1 MDRRSILGFA
11 VGPIGAS
18 FLGFVSLPLS
28 TWLFAPDDVGRI
40 SMLQTATAIGTVAFT
55 LGLDQSFARQY
66 HQCRQRGALLR
77 TTAWPG
83 LALLLTAALA
93 LLAFWPKL
101 LSQQMY
107 GIESTVLSAVTL
119 VGIIAAYLSRFSS
132 LVLRMSERGLAFSM
146 SQLLP
151 KVMYIACLGLLALNT
166 TRHFNQ
172 LLTAQT
178 ASLVAASAIFAWNTR
193 TAWLLKD
200 APTQPGSTS
209 APGLPA
215 LLRYGIPMMTAGLA
229 YWTLEAIDKVML
241 RSLSSFTELGHY
253 SVAMG
258 VASVAA
264 TLSTIFTTVWV
275 PTAFKWAEEPDCGPR
290 ITALQRK
297 LVAASVLI
305 VSGAGSL
312 SFALDWLLPASYGP
326 VRELLALCMLPALF
340 YAVSEVTGIGA
351 AISHRSGLVLLCA
364 LITATA
370 NVGLN
375 FWLIPLSGASGAAT
389 ATALSFFLMLIL
401 RTETSALSWQSLP
414 RAGVYSPLAL
424 VGAMAMAHAHLGRDH
439 PLVVQT
445 IWMLVFGGAVWFYR
459 SDLLGIFRQFRHRE
473 EAQAA
478 C

>member
-1 MDRRSILGFA
+1 
-11 VGPIGAS
+11 
-18 FLGFVSLPLS
+18 
-28 TWLFAPDDVGRI
+28 
-40 SMLQTATAIGTVAFT
+40 MLQTATAIGTVAFT

-66 HQCRQRGALLR
+66 HQSHQRGALLR

-83 LALLLTAALA
+83 LALLLTIALA
-93 LLAFWPKL
+93 LTALWPEF

-107 GIESTVLSAVTL
+107 GIESTALSALTL
-119 VGIIAAYLSRFSS
+119 LGVVAAYLSRFSS
-132 LVLRMSERGLAFSM
+132 LVLRMGERGLAFSM

-151 KVMYIACLGLLALNT
+151 KLLYIACLGVLAFDA

-193 TAWLLKD
+193 SAWLLKD
-200 APTQPGSTS
+200 APPQPGARR

-215 LLRYGIPMMTAGLA
+215 LLRYGLPMMTAGLA
-229 YWTLEAIDKVML
+229 YWTLEAVDKVML
-241 RSLSSFTELGHY
+241 RSLSTFTELGHY

-275 PTAFKWAEEPDCGPR
+275 PTAFKWAEEPNCGPR
-290 ITALQRK
+290 IAALQRK
-297 LVAASVLI
+297 LVAASLLI

-312 SFALDWLLPASYGP
+312 SFALDWLLPTSYGP

-351 AISHRSGLVLLCA
+351 AIAHRSGLVLLSA
-364 LITATA
+364 AITAA
-370 NVGLN
+370 VNVGLN
-375 FWLIPLSGASGAAT
+375 FWLIPLGGAGGAAT
-389 ATALSFFLMLIL
+389 ATALSFFLLLIL

-414 RAGVYSPLAL
+414 RAGVYSPLAI
-424 VGAMAMAHAHLGRDH
+424 VGALAMIQAHMGRDH
-439 PLVVQT
+439 PIVVQAL
-445 IWMLVFGGAVWFYR
+445 WMLVFGGAAWYYR
-459 SDLLGIFRQFRHRE
+459 SALFDIFRQLRHRE
-473 EAQAA
+473 AA
-478 C
+478 PAG

>member
-18 FLGFVSLPLS
+18 ALGFVSLPLS

-66 HQCRQRGALLR
+66 QQSRQRSTLLR

-83 LALLLTAALA
+83 LALLMVVSFA
-93 LLAFWPKL
+93 LLALWPEF
-101 LSQQMY
+101 LSQQMF
-107 GIESTVLSAVTL
+107 GIASTTLSAITL
-119 VGIIAAYLSRFSS
+119 LGIIAAYLSRFSS
-132 LVLRMSERGLAFSM
+132 LVLRMGERGLAFSM

-151 KVMYIACLGLLALNT
+151 KLLFITCLGVLAFDA
-166 TRHFNQ
+166 TRHFDQ
-172 LLTAQT
+172 LLVAQT

-193 TAWLLKD
+193 SAWLLKD
-200 APTQPGSTS
+200 SPLPLDAPR
-209 APGLPA
+209 APRLPA
-215 LLRYGIPMMTAGLA
+215 LLRYGLPMMAAGLA

-241 RSLSSFTELGHY
+241 RALSSFTELGHY

-275 PTAFKWAEEPDCGPR
+275 PTAFKWAEEPNCGPR
-290 ITALQRK
+290 IAALQRK
-297 LVAASVLI
+297 LVAASLLI

-312 SFALDWLLPASYGP
+312 SFALDWLLPTSYGP

-351 AISHRSGLVLLCA
+351 AIAHRSGLVLLSA
-364 LITATA
+364 VITAA
-370 NVGLN
+370 VNVGLN
-375 FWLIPLSGASGAAT
+375 FWFIPQWGAVGAAT

-414 RAGVYSPLAL
+414 RAGVYSPLAI
-424 VGAMAMAHAHLGRDH
+424 VGVLAMLHAHMGRDH
-439 PLVVQT
+439 PVIAQT
-445 IWMLVFGGAVWFYR
+445 LWMLVFGGTLWHYR
-459 SDLLGIFRQFRHRE
+459 SAFLDIFRQFRHRE
-473 EAQAA
+473 AA
-478 C
+478 AAG